1 MITNKYLNAFI
12 GEPVVR
18 EDIIKLVIKR
28 GQKINSVKL
37 TSIINELMHDKE
49 STDKIALIIKNIVSY
64 WIVSCNKPV
73 ESFHSMEF
81 IKSAISIYGMSNTKN
96 DYILDVKKILTDV
109 IIKYGSSLM
118 DVSKTSTVNAFKQDI
133 YLYIVFYMAT
143 IK

>member
-1 MITNKYLNAFI
+1 
-12 GEPVVR
+12 
-18 EDIIKLVIKR
+18 
-28 GQKINSVKL
+28 
-37 TSIINELMHDKE
+37 MHDKE
-49 STDKIALIIKNIVSY
+49 STDKVALIIKNIVSY

-96 DYILDVKKILTDV
+96 DYILDVKKILSDV